1 MTPLRNA
8 LRVTGSSDRLFAT
21 AIVVVL
27 LETVVRFALAVT
39 VSPVAGVLWPPVV
52 AVVGLASVGPT
63 VRDRLVDGSDGTTT
77 SDGTVGGRLPSLV
90 VVALG
95 GHALAVAGGVAL
107 FLLVDT
113 PVRYGLYW
121 LGRGDLLSPLVI
133 QLSPFVG
140 VTVGTLLA
148 WIVPAIA
155 VVRVVDG
162 ATGVEALR
170 EALVEA
176 VTQPRAVG
184 GLVVVQLVLAVVF
197 EVAVGLASWASVG
210 FDSGPQHGFIDHLFV
225 PLAVVVGGTVPTF
238 SIALGGLVWVLGGT
252 IWFALVFVLT
262 VDRFSRPRGPSPERK
277 SQETTVSVTRLA
289 ILVLLL
295 TALVATAGAVR
306 MGEVRPMDTSPD
318 PLPDDPDELYAT
330 AFENTDRS
338 SHEYRYYIDDDQSGE
353 PDEHVLTVRIDREDR
368 QHVAVSELARV
379 YRSTATIE
387 MEGTSGYPHAEN
399 REYKTGEPAA
409 AITNWT
415 IREER
420 DDEIVLELTDP
431 DDVFY
436 ALTGNELSD
445 RFDDPKVVE
454 SRGSVTVDADRKT
467 ISSGEFR
474 LNVTDGA
481 PDSEQR
487 YDTHVAFEYDVDI
500 DVERPAELGEPSVS
514 ERLWKLFAY

>member
-1 MTPLRNA
+1 MTTLRNA
-8 LRVTGSSDRLFAT
+8 LRVTGSTDRLFVTAT
-21 AIVVVL
+21 VVVL
-27 LETVVRFALAVT
+27 LETVVRFFLAIT
-39 VSPVAGVLWPPVV
+39 VSPIAGVLWPPVV

-63 VRDRLVDGSDGTTT
+63 VRDRLGDSADEATTAGRIVDS
-77 SDGTVGGRLPSLV
+77 RLPSLV
-90 VVALG
+90 VVAFG

-121 LGRGDLLSPLVI
+121 LGRGDLIDPWVI
-133 QLSPFVG
+133 QLTPLVG

-162 ATGVEALR
+162 ATGIGGLR
-170 EALVEA
+170 EALVET
-176 VTQPRAVG
+176 VTHPRIVG
-184 GLVVVQLVLAVVF
+184 GLVVVQLVLVVSLD
-197 EVAVGLASWASVG
+197 VALAFTSLTAAGLYSGAQQG
-210 FDSGPQHGFIDHLFV
+210 FLAHLLV
-225 PLAVVVGGTVPTF
+225 PLAPVFGGSVPPVL
-238 SIALGGLVWVLGGT
+238 IALGGLVWILGGA
-252 IWFALVFVLT
+252 IWLALMFTLIVGRFA
-262 VDRFSRPRGPSPERK
+262 RPHTRSHDRK
-277 SQETTVSVTRLA
+277 SQGVKRSATQLA

-330 AFENTDRS
+330 AFENTERS
-338 SHEYRYYIDDDQSGE
+338 SHEYRYYVDDDGDGD
-353 PDEHVLTVRIDREDR
+353 PDELLQTVRIDREDR
-368 QHVAVSELARV
+368 QHVSVYERRQV

-387 MEGTSGYPHAEN
+387 MEGTSGYPHAEK
-399 REYKTGEPAA
+399 RGYKAGEPAS
-409 AITNWT
+409 AITSWT

-420 DDEIVLELTDP
+420 DDEIVLELTNP
-431 DDVFY
+431 DDVFL
-436 ALTGNELSD
+436 ALTGNELTD
-445 RFDDPKVVE
+445 RFDDPEVME
-454 SRGSVTVDADRKT
+454 SHGEVTVDTDRET
-467 ISSGEFR
+467 ISDGEFR

-487 YDTHVAFEYDVDI
+487 YDPHVAFEYDVDI
-500 DVERPAELGEPSVS
+500 DVERPAELGSPTVS